1 MIAAPRKLAAA
12 AMVMAMAGIFG
23 ASAQTTST
31 GSGQAYPAK
40 PIRFVVNFAPGGG
53 TDIVARA
60 MGQKFTESLGQ
71 QVIVENRAGANGNI
85 GTDFVAKAAPDG
97 YTILMTTNAPIA
109 INPHLYKKLP
119 FDPLTDLAPVSQV
132 ATLPFVLATHP
143 SVPAKSVKELIA
155 LAKSSP
161 KGLTYGS
168 SGMGGGAHLAGEML
182 KNMTNI
188 NITHVPYK
196 GGAPAIMGVL
206 GGEVDFMF
214 ISILTVTPLLKDK
227 RLRPIAV
234 TSAARNK
241 ALPDVP
247 AMSELPVLKGAES
260 DLWYGMLAPAHT
272 DRKII
277 DILANETRRVLSLQE
292 FRDRFEPSGTILV
305 GNSPDDFSRII
316 KSDYERWRRVVK
328 ASGATLD

>member
-1 MIAAPRKLAAA
+1 MIAAPCRLAVA
-12 AMVMAMAGIFG
+12 AMVFTTAGIFS
-23 ASAQTTST
+23 ASAQI
-31 GSGQAYPAK
+31 YPSK
-40 PIRFVVNFAPGGG
+40 PIRFIVNFAPGGG

-60 MGQKFTESLGQ
+60 MGPEFTKSLGQ

-85 GTDFVAKAAPDG
+85 GADVVAKASPDG
-97 YTILMTTNAPIA
+97 YTILMTTNAAIV

-143 SVPAKSVKELIA
+143 AVPAKTVKELIA
-155 LAKSSP
+155 LAKSIP

-168 SGMGGGAHLAGEML
+168 SGTGGGAHLAGEML

-196 GGAPAIMGVL
+196 GGAPAITGL
-206 GGEVDFMF
+206 LSGEVDFMF
-214 ISILTVTPLLKDK
+214 ISIFTVTPLLTQK

-234 TSAARNK
+234 TSATRNRS
-241 ALPDVP
+241 LPDVP
-247 AMSELPVLKGAES
+247 AMSELPLLKGAES
-260 DLWYGMLAPAHT
+260 DLWYGMFAPART

-277 DILANETRRVLSLQE
+277 ETLANETKRVLSLQE
-292 FRDRFEPSGTILV
+292 FRDRFEPSGTVLV
-305 GNSPDDFSRII
+305 GSSPDTFGTTI
-316 KSDYERWRRVVK
+316 KADYDRWGRVVK
-328 ASGATLD
+328 ASGTSVD

>member
-1 MIAAPRKLAAA
+1 MKAQRSKLASAA
-12 AMVMAMAGIFG
+12 CALAVAGMLSSP
-23 ASAQTTST
+23 AL
-31 GSGQAYPAK
+31 AYPTK

-60 MGQKFTESLGQ
+60 IGPEFTKSLGQ

-85 GTDFVAKAAPDG
+85 GADVVAKAPPDG
-97 YTILMTTNAPIA
+97 YTILMTTNAAIV

-143 SVPAKSVKELIA
+143 TVPAKTVKELIV
-155 LAKSSP
+155 LAKATP

-168 SGMGGGAHLAGEML
+168 SGVGGGAHLAGEML

-196 GGAPAIMGVL
+196 GGAPAITGL
-206 GGEVDFMF
+206 LSGEVDFMF
-214 ISILTVTPLLKDK
+214 ISIFTVTPLLKDK

-234 TSAARNK
+234 TSATRNK

-247 AMSELPVLKGAES
+247 AMSELPILQGAES
-260 DLWYGMLAPAHT
+260 DLWYGMLAPAKT
-272 DRKII
+272 DRRII
-277 DILANETRRVLSLQE
+277 DILARETSRVLSLQE
-292 FRDRFEPSGTILV
+292 FRDRFEPSGTVLV
-305 GNSPDDFSRII
+305 GSSPDIFGKTI
-316 KSDYERWRRVVK
+316 KVDYERWKKVVK
-328 ASGATLD
+328 AAGATAE